1 MGYVP
6 LPYTATNAI
15 WLFAVLFFWL
25 WMSSY
30 FYRKSYFKKLPRLFV
45 FVFVFIKYLLV
56 ANLKVAY
63 DIITPHYYMRPTVI
77 AIPLKAKS
85 DLEITLLANI
95 ITLTPGT
102 LSIDVSKDRK
112 VLYIHALYVK
122 DNDVARIKKSI
133 QYNIERRLL
142 ELTA

>member
-1 MGYVP
+1 M
-6 LPYTATNAI
+6 
-15 WLFAVLFFWL
+15 
-25 WMSSY
+25 
-30 FYRKSYFKKLPRLFV
+30 
-45 FVFVFIKYLLV
+45 